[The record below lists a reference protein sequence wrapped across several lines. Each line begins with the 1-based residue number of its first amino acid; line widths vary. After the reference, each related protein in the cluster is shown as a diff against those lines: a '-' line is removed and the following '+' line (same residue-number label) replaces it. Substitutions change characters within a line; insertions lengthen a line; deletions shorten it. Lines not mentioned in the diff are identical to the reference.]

1 MGSKKAAPISC
12 SAPCLRKLPS
22 SSCSCGPCTSACS
35 SACSSTC
42 SSAVLP
48 ACSCSYQLLP
58 APGTH
63 VPGRLQPEGLR
74 LHSAHLLRPGTGNI
88 IQLRGPVLGQRQ
100 YT

>member
-22 SSCSCGPCTSACS
+22 SSCSCGPCTSASS
-35 SACSSTC
+35 SASSSTS

-48 ACSCSYQLLP
+48 ACSCQLLP
-58 APGTH
+58 TPGTH

-74 LHSAHLLRPGTGNI
+74 LHSAHLLRPGPRNI
-88 IQLRGPVLGQRQ
+88 IQLRGPVLGQTQ